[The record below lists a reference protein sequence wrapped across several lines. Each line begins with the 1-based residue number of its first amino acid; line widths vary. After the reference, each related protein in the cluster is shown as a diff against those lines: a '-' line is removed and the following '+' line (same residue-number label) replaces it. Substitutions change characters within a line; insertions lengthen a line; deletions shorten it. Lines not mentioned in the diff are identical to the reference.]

1 MLELSLTVWEKG
13 RADLQLKHPGI
24 QPEVKKKIFLSI
36 FKHSF
41 SASLESQAS
50 IVGQNLHFITLEINP
65 IFDTS
70 GALSKGGQAHI

>member
-1 MLELSLTVWEKG
+1 MWEKG

-24 QPEVKKKIFLSI
+24 QPEVKKKNFL
-36 FKHSF
+36 FKHRLFCSF

-50 IVGQNLHFITLEINP
+50 IVVIKFITLEINP